1 MYKLFFDRLFRIC
14 ENYVYILIGIF
25 LIFATGTIIIDSTAS
40 LYHIFEDGNILKGV
54 LHVIDRMLLAI
65 MAVEILYTVR
75 ISLESHVLSAE
86 PFLIVGL
93 IASIR
98 RILLI
103 SVESA
108 YDMEKFNYHMIEITI
123 LGFLIFVFVWSIRWL
138 KKDS

>member
-103 SVESA
+103 RVESA